1 MTELTLP
8 HKRPEVEDPLLWD
21 LHNLQIRL
29 EIQQGWVD
37 RTLEQIDEVKEKLDL
52 KGVEYDGMF

>member
-8 HKRPEVEDPLLWD
+8 HKQPECEDPLLWD

-29 EIQQGWVD
+29 ELQQGWVD
-37 RTLEQIDEVKEKLDL
+37 RTLEQIEEVKEKLDL
-52 KGVEYDGMF
+52 KGVEYD